1 MVNAIKPF
9 IWHERMNTGIDQIDQ
24 QHRHLVDLVNKLIK
38 LDNLGGG
45 GKIKYKQQLK
55 KFWMI

>member
-9 IWHERMNTGIDQIDQ
+9 VLRERMNTGIDQIDQ
-24 QHRHLVDLVNKLIK
+24 QHRHLIDLVNKLIE

-45 GKIKYKQQLK
+45 VKYKQQLK